1 MTLKR
6 SAFAVA
12 AVGASLMLA
21 LSACSDGTG
30 TQEAPPRSADDTVR
44 IAYLAGFTNHDWAQ
58 VGVNAAKAKAE
69 SMNATLEVFD
79 AQSDPAKQ
87 YAQIQDLI
95 TTQRFDS
102 IVIMPVDGASI
113 VPAVEE
119 AIGAGLAVVDVAF
132 PVGTDLTTR
141 ESQVKGMA
149 GSVVLSPQQNGR
161 TLADIVIQACGDK
174 NPCKAAILPGSLTV
188 SADAA
193 RVKEIEAVL
202 GKTSNIKIV
211 AMQETGYTTD
221 GAFGVAKTILTAN
234 PDLDIFLAIGSES
247 VVGAERAVIDA
258 GLEGKVKLG
267 GGACSTNA
275 TTALK
280 EGRFFACYRGT
291 PIEDNEAAV
300 ELAVKAVR
308 GEKIEN
314 RSPDPGALAWP
325 EIITRENLGNRVGEW
340 TD

>member
-1 MTLKR
+1 MKR
-6 SAFAVA
+6 TRTALAVA

-21 LSACSDGTG
+21 LSACTDGSIP
-30 TQEAPPRSADDTVR
+30 QESAPKSESDTVR

-58 VGVNAAKAKAE
+58 VGVNAAKAMAE
-69 SMNATLEVFD
+69 SMNATVEVFD

-95 TTQRFDS
+95 TTQRFDG
-102 IVIMPVDGASI
+102 VVLMPVDGASI

-119 AIGAGLAVVDVAF
+119 AVAAGLAVVDVAF

-141 ESQVKGMA
+141 DSQVRGMA
-149 GSVVLSPQQNGR
+149 GSVVISPQQNGR

-174 NPCKAAILPGSLTV
+174 NPCKAAVLPGSLTV

-193 RVKEIEAVL
+193 RVKEIESIL
-202 GKTSNIKIV
+202 SKTKNISIV

-258 GLEGKVKLG
+258 GLVGKVKLG

-291 PIEDNEAAV
+291 PVEDNQAAV
-300 ELAVKAVR
+300 ELVVKAVR
-308 GEKIEN
+308 GLKIDN
-314 RSPDPGALAWP
+314 RSPDPGADAWP
-325 EIITRENLGNRVGEW
+325 EIVTKENLGNRVGEW